1 MRRPLTPREQRVSAV
16 LLLGVALAL
25 FYWGV
30 VEPWLVAPYR
40 AVSEQMADVRQA
52 QTRYAALLGQRE
64 VLQAQVAA
72 MQPGDV
78 SENGLLPGDDAS
90 GASAALLQ
98 RGAEVIAQHQGDG
111 AGCELLNRT
120 PLTDMPGA
128 GPYPQVQASFNLRCA
143 IEPVEAIVYD
153 LETGTPALFVSQL
166 RIERPAQAADGPGG
180 RLEVQL
186 TVSGF
191 AHTQASPNADH
202 EEAL

>member
-1 MRRPLTPREQRVSAV
+1 MRRPLTLLEQRVSAV
-16 LLLGVALAL
+16 LLLGVAMAL
-25 FYWGV
+25 IYWGM
-30 VEPWLVAPYR
+30 VEPWLVAPHQ
-40 AVSEQMADVRQA
+40 AISEQMADVRQA
-52 QTRYAALLGQRE
+52 QRRYVALLGQRE
-64 VLQAQVAA
+64 ALQAQVAA

-120 PLTDMPGA
+120 PLTDTPGA
-128 GPYPQVQASFNLRCA
+128 GPYPQVQASFNLTCA
-143 IEPVEAIVYD
+143 IEPIEAIVYD

-166 RIERPAQAADGPGG
+166 RIERPAQAADGPGA

-191 AHTQASPNADH
+191 AHTQASPNAGR